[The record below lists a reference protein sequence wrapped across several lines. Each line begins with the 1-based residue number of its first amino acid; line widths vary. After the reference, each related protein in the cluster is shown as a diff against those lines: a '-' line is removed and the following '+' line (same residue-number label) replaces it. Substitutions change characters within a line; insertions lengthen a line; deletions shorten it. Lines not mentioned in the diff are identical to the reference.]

1 MLITF
6 TTHDTDT
13 YPQSSVNKVATQV
26 LPLMIQHRSPPIA
39 SPVFCCNKH
48 FQSSKARTKP
58 CLPLQA
64 ASSEAMAVIESG
76 IIVHHPS
83 HAVQSIFCNH
93 FISQSSSMY
102 IRWAKNSEGGILAM
116 KPLAKAFC

>member
-26 LPLMIQHRSPPIA
+26 LPLMIQHRGPPIA
-39 SPVFCCNKH
+39 SPVFCCNKN

-58 CLPLQA
+58 CLSLQA
-64 ASSEAMAVIESG
+64 TSGEAMAIVNGWVI
-76 IIVHHPS
+76 IHHS
-83 HAVQSIFCNH
+83 SYAVQSIFCNH

-102 IRWAKNSEGGILAM
+102 MRWAKNSEGGILTM
-116 KPLAKAFC
+116 KPLTKAFC